1 MNAYTS
7 GSPLYPPLPSQLG
20 FRDYGRFLSNLTKA
34 IRDEATAIGFYR
46 MLMES
51 AQNETQ
57 RANIEHAYK
66 DEQQHLKMF
75 THLYQ
80 KLTGK
85 QASIQRD
92 KVTFS
97 NYEAGLEQAFAAE
110 LSAAEMYRDMY
121 LSVRLPRIRD
131 MLFRALTDEM
141 EHAQRFNFIYTQVRT
156 R

>member
-20 FRDYGRFLSNLTKA
+20 FRDYARFLSNLTQA
-34 IRDEATAIGFYR
+34 IHDEATAISFYR
-46 MLMES
+46 ILMES

-57 RANIEHAYK
+57 RANIEHAYN

-75 THLYQ
+75 THLYH

-85 QASIQRD
+85 QPGVEREKVSFAS
-92 KVTFS
+92 
-97 NYEAGLEQAFAAE
+97 YEVGLEKALAGE
-110 LSAAEMYRDMY
+110 LSAAELYRNMY
-121 LSVRLPRIRD
+121 LSVRLPRVRD

-141 EHAQRFNFIYTQVRT
+141 EHAQRFSYIYTQVRT